1 MRNKIIVYAKFG
13 LIFCI
18 SLISIVSIASNSDS
32 QSLLLERTLL
42 FDMGDGGSR
51 FYRIPAIVTAADGS
65 LVVVADRR
73 WDRINDLPS
82 HIDVV
87 ARRSEDNGKT
97 WSDVITIAGNDTDI
111 GYGDPAIVLDKN
123 TGSLLCIFAS
133 GNGLWQSNEEDLMRI
148 KISRSV
154 DNGKIWSPPADITDQ
169 IYGKNCQDERRRHWY
184 GAFAASGR
192 ALQLRDGR
200 IMFAM
205 AVRTTPDWGG
215 SLNNYVCYSD
225 DGGVTW
231 DVSTNA
237 ADLDG
242 DEAKLIELNDGTILM
257 SIRNREKGK
266 RKFCLSKDR
275 GETWG
280 KTYLKK
286 DIQDPACNGDIIRYS
301 SIIDGAAKNI
311 LLHSIPDD
319 ASIRKNVSILVS
331 FDEGK
336 SWPVKR
342 MLCSGL
348 SAYSSMTVL
357 SDGTIGVVVEEGKWD
372 DALPGDDGFKLWFMR
387 FTYDWLI
394 SSDTSE

>member
-169 IYGKNCQDERRRHWY
+169 IYGKNCQD
-184 GAFAASGR
+184 
-192 ALQLRDGR
+192 
-200 IMFAM
+200 
-205 AVRTTPDWGG
+205 
-215 SLNNYVCYSD
+215 
-225 DGGVTW
+225 
-231 DVSTNA
+231 
-237 ADLDG
+237 
-242 DEAKLIELNDGTILM
+242 
-257 SIRNREKGK
+257 
-266 RKFCLSKDR
+266 
-275 GETWG
+275 
-280 KTYLKK
+280 
-286 DIQDPACNGDIIRYS
+286 
-301 SIIDGAAKNI
+301 
-311 LLHSIPDD
+311 
-319 ASIRKNVSILVS
+319 
-331 FDEGK
+331 
-336 SWPVKR
+336 
-342 MLCSGL
+342 
-348 SAYSSMTVL
+348 
-357 SDGTIGVVVEEGKWD
+357 
-372 DALPGDDGFKLWFMR
+372 
-387 FTYDWLI
+387 
-394 SSDTSE
+394 